1 MYFSPDCPS
10 AQTKPC
16 ARCGG
21 MGYDPKARDGIC
33 ACGIVLI
40 EIKDMQEE
48 IVEVCDP
55 TKASPRVLSYWG
67 DSYAL

>member
-1 MYFSPDCPS
+1 
-10 AQTKPC
+10 
-16 ARCGG
+16 